1 VSQRHNTICPE
12 TRVNDS
18 PLFENLKLVSGPAQR
33 LAIGRAV
40 DGLVGNMERGANP
53 AAGITRTATPTG
65 RFFHPGI
72 ESTLARAARWG

>member
-1 VSQRHNTICPE
+1 MSQRHNTICPE

-18 PLFENLKLVSGPAQR
+18 PLLNNLKLVSGPAQR
-33 LAIGRAV
+33 LAIGRAAG
-40 DGLVGNMERGANP
+40 GLVGNMECGTNP

-72 ESTLARAARWG
+72 ELTLARAAWWG